1 MANQMIA
8 LQARSPQLPDPARQN
23 AQMAQMINMMQ
34 QQKAAE
40 RQAAQASQAMTFAA
54 NEESRR
60 AALQAPN
67 LKKAGAEA
75 DAALL
80 KYYMDYT
87 KASATDISN
96 ARDPQDAIARG
107 DRLKRMFPE
116 PELNTAVD
124 ETLAS
129 MPQDPALFGAW
140 RDATLRRTLDAEK
153 QLERKYENLF
163 DADGNL
169 ITVETSPVGAFSPK
183 VTPGVITDLPST
195 APPPSPYAPRTP
207 TTPQTSAMGREPS
220 AASDAPMTFGPDATR
235 PLNAYQQEDLRN
247 LEAELGM
254 QDTPASFTRGGMGG
268 AGAAQMTPD
277 VMSRIVDSAFETGVM
292 AQVDFDQLLASQ
304 PPQNKQALVDSF
316 QRANITLQADAP
328 SLADS
333 AMGQQQ
339 PMDANPVQRPQSQF
353 ADLRGPAPQS
363 QTAGLRG
370 APPMEQ
376 TLAQYQVGQQV
387 KGRNPNLSPYP
398 GSAQVPLGRLGA
410 EKQVEAQATKDV
422 ELRMAPEI
430 AKATKAAERAIEL
443 KSTATRAKYAT
454 EGILNEV
461 ADRINTIDE
470 LLRNPNR
477 FSIVGAIEGNLPRLL
492 QTGARADAQ
501 AAFDKIKNTATLTSL
516 IDMRKST
523 ETGASPVGANPTDKD
538 AKIVEQ
544 AASKLIQT
552 GEPATFDAELIDMR
566 RKLYRTYQ
574 SAQREYD
581 GVYGEVL
588 KENPKLRLVAPKVS
602 DRYISSKDL
611 AKPRTSTKVDRNN
624 PLLRD

>member
-1 MANQMIA
+1 
-8 LQARSPQLPDPARQN
+8 
-23 AQMAQMINMMQ
+23 
-34 QQKAAE
+34 
-40 RQAAQASQAMTFAA
+40 
-54 NEESRR
+54 
-60 AALQAPN
+60 
-67 LKKAGAEA
+67 
-75 DAALL
+75 
-80 KYYMDYT
+80 
-87 KASATDISN
+87 
-96 ARDPQDAIARG
+96 
-107 DRLKRMFPE
+107 
-116 PELNTAVD
+116 
-124 ETLAS
+124 
-129 MPQDPALFGAW
+129 
-140 RDATLRRTLDAEK
+140 
-153 QLERKYENLF
+153 
-163 DADGNL
+163 
-169 ITVETSPVGAFSPK
+169 
-183 VTPGVITDLPST
+183 
-195 APPPSPYAPRTP
+195 
-207 TTPQTSAMGREPS
+207 
-220 AASDAPMTFGPDATR
+220 
-235 PLNAYQQEDLRN
+235 
-247 LEAELGM
+247 
-254 QDTPASFTRGGMGG
+254 
-268 AGAAQMTPD
+268 
-277 VMSRIVDSAFETGVM
+277 
-292 AQVDFDQLLASQ
+292 
-304 PPQNKQALVDSF
+304 
-316 QRANITLQADAP
+316 
-328 SLADS
+328 
-333 AMGQQQ
+333 
-339 PMDANPVQRPQSQF
+339 
-353 ADLRGPAPQS
+353 
-363 QTAGLRG
+363 
-370 APPMEQ
+370 MEQ
-376 TLAQYQVGQQV
+376 TLAQTRTSTPLQM
-387 KGRNPNLSPYP
+387 RNPNQPIAP
-398 GSAQVPLGRLGA
+398 GSSVVPLGRLGA

-430 AKATKAAERAIEL
+430 AKATKQAERAVEL

-454 EGILNEV
+454 EGILSEV

-588 KENPKLRLVAPKVS
+588 KENPKLRLVVPKVS

>member
-1 MANQMIA
+1 MPNQMIA
-8 LQARSPQLPDPARQN
+8 LQARNPQLPDPSRQT
-23 AQMAQMINMMQ
+23 AQFANMMNMS
-34 QQKAAE
+34 
-40 RQAAQASQAMTFAA
+40 RQAEA
-54 NEESRR
+54 
-60 AALQAPN
+60 AALQGQRIRQEMQYAEAAEGRAVETQKATIRGKNLDNQITDMKRLRNIGVAVLGSRSEEGYQSWVDMVEASDPQLGATIRQVAPTFN
-67 LKKAGAEA
+67 PDIMNYLIAEA
-75 DAALL
+75 D
-80 KYYMDYT
+80 KYID
-87 KASATDISN
+87 KNI
-96 ARDPQDAIARG
+96 PQ
-107 DRLKRMFPE
+107 
-116 PELNTAVD
+116 
-124 ETLAS
+124 
-129 MPQDPALFGAW
+129 
-140 RDATLRRTLDAEK
+140 RTSKSE
-153 QLERKYENLF
+153 F
-163 DADGNL
+163 DANGNL
-169 ITVETSPVGAFSPK
+169 IIIDQGGFDPAK
-183 VTPGVITDLPST
+183 IRAGVITDQPDMPRPQT
-195 APPPSPYAPRTP
+195 EAPRTP
-207 TTPQTSAMGREPS
+207 TAPQASAMGRGLS
-220 AASDAPMTFGPDATR
+220 ATSDSPMTFGPDETR
-235 PLNAYQQEDLRN
+235 PLNATQQEDLRRVQS
-247 LEAELGM
+247 ETGM
-254 QDTPASFTRGGMGG
+254 TDTPASFTRGGMG
-268 AGAAQMTPD
+268 APAAAQMTPE
-277 VMSRIVDSAFETGVM
+277 RAQQIVDSAVRTRVM
-292 AQVDFDQLLASQ
+292 AQEDFDQLMAMA
-304 PPQNKQALVDSF
+304 PEQNKQPFMDMIQAN
-316 QRANITLQADAP
+316 NITLQP
-328 SLADS
+328 GG
-333 AMGQQQ
+333 MGQQ
-339 PMDANPVQRPQSQF
+339 PQSQF
-353 ADLRGPAPQS
+353 ADLRGAAPQS

-398 GSAQVPLGRLGA
+398 GSAQVPIERVRQEAVAGRITPA
-410 EKQVEAQATKDV
+410 EEAAKKRATTQVEI
-422 ELRMAPEI
+422 EMAPEL
-430 AKATKAAERAIEL
+430 AKATKTAERAVEL

-454 EGILNEV
+454 EGILSEV
-461 ADRINTIDE
+461 ADRINTIDQ

-588 KENPKLRLVAPKVS
+588 KENPKLRLVVPKVS

>member
-207 TTPQTSAMGREPS
+207 TTPQPSAMGREPS
-220 AASDAPMTFGPDATR
+220 AASGAPMTFGPDATR

-339 PMDANPVQRPQSQF
+339 PMGANPVQTPQSQF
-353 ADLRGPAPQS
+353 ADMRGPAPQS

-376 TLAQYQVGQQV
+376 TLAQYRVGQQV
-387 KGRNPNLSPYP
+387 KGKNPNVAPFP
-398 GSAQVPLGRLGA
+398 ASAQVPPSVLAAQEAAKTTAQEQAKEAAAAAAAPAVAARERNIAFAKERGVSDAKFMESASSAIEAASEGQKILRQMVGDARVNERNQVIVPKGGRSPHAGFESVVGLGVPGLRFVPGTQSADFDAKL
-410 EKQVEAQATKDV
+410 KQVLGKAFLKAFDD
-422 ELRMAPEI
+422 LRGGGSITEKEGL
-430 AKATKAAERAIEL
+430 KATEAVTRLSRSTSEVEFIRAARELEDILAKGEQKAL
-443 KSTATRAKYAT
+443 TRKA
-454 EGILNEV
+454 
-461 ADRINTIDE
+461 R
-470 LLRNPNR
+470 
-477 FSIVGAIEGNLPRLL
+477 IEGKPAPRAA
-492 QTGARADAQ
+492 TTARR
-501 AAFDKIKNTATLTSL
+501 TPV
-516 IDMRKST
+516 RK
-523 ETGASPVGANPTDKD
+523 ELVFN
-538 AKIVEQ
+538 
-544 AASKLIQT
+544 
-552 GEPATFDAELIDMR
+552 PATGDFD
-566 RKLYRTYQ
+566 
-574 SAQREYD
+574 
-581 GVYGEVL
+581 
-588 KENPKLRLVAPKVS
+588 
-602 DRYISSKDL
+602 
-611 AKPRTSTKVDRNN
+611 
-624 PLLRD
+624 

>member
-8 LQARSPQLPDPARQN
+8 LQARSPQLPDPSRRTAQFVNMMNMARQ
-23 AQMAQMINMMQ
+23 QE
-34 QQKAAE
+34 AAE
-40 RQAAQASQAMTFAA
+40 RQSALAQQAMGIEAA
-54 NEESRR
+54 KEAR
-60 AALQAPN
+60 AAALHGPALTKAQQDNIVQA
-67 LKKAGAEA
+67 LGIFREAVGDIAEGDVAAAEA
-75 DAALL
+75 VRADLVSRVPGFDKFL
-80 KYYMDYT
+80 PP
-87 KASATDISN
+87 ASTWDRNTRNRLMITSEKEIEKTIATPVASLELSQGGMPRSVTVGGLRPGQEGVYDV
-96 ARDPQDAIARG
+96 
-107 DRLKRMFPE
+107 PE
-116 PELNTAVD
+116 T
-124 ETLAS
+124 
-129 MPQDPALFGAW
+129 PA
-140 RDATLRRTLDAEK
+140 
-153 QLERKYENLF
+153 
-163 DADGNL
+163 
-169 ITVETSPVGAFSPK
+169 
-183 VTPGVITDLPST
+183 
-195 APPPSPYAPRTP
+195 APRTP
-207 TTPQTSAMGREPS
+207 TAPQPSAMGREPS
-220 AASDAPMTFGPDATR
+220 AVSGAEMTFGPDETR
-235 PLNAYQQEDLRN
+235 PLNAYQQEDLRRIQS
-247 LEAELGM
+247 ETGM
-254 QDTPASFTRGGMGG
+254 TDTPASFTGMG
-268 AGAAQMTPD
+268 AVQMTPE
-277 VMSRIVDSAFETGVM
+277 VMSRIVDSAFQTGVM
-292 AQVDFDQLLASQ
+292 AQVDFDQLLATQ

-333 AMGQQQ
+333 AMG
-339 PMDANPVQRPQSQF
+339 ANPVQTPESQF
-353 ADLRGPAPQS
+353 AVYRGEPMQS

-376 TLAQYQVGQQV
+376 TLAQTRTSTPLQM
-387 KGRNPNLSPYP
+387 RNPNQPIAP
-398 GSAQVPLGRLGA
+398 GSSVVPLGRLGA

-430 AKATKAAERAIEL
+430 AKATKQAERAVEL

-461 ADRINTIDE
+461 VDRINTIDQ

-477 FSIVGAIEGNLPRLL
+477 FSIVGPIEGNLPRLL